1 MYHALYVVCMHF
13 SLKPHKTPKKKITDK
28 IKNYVKK
35 MNMKCKLL
43 QARQIPIKFN
53 DYKKSNVKE
62 LQ

>member
-35 MNMKCKLL
+35 KNEYEM
-43 QARQIPIKFN
+43 QTTSGST
-53 DYKKSNVKE
+53 DSY
-62 LQ
+62 